1 MAEVSAEK
9 LVARLASGKPI
20 PAIVLIGTDA
30 YLSDLC
36 RKQIIEACVPEAARE
51 WAVARIRG
59 DAAGWDEALERAQ
72 TMPMLA
78 PRQVII
84 VEDAQL
90 IEKLGDE
97 SRDEI
102 IKALTAYLDS
112 PAPFS
117 VLLIE
122 AAALDGRQKFR
133 KVLDEKALLVE
144 LTIGPESAAGL
155 ATQMA
160 KELKIEHRSRGCITL
175 GGKPEFRARPHP
187 HGNRQAR
194 RLRARTRPHHH
205 GRCRSPRESSAKKH
219 RLATR
224 RHAGRE
230 AASKSSRISR

>member
-9 LVARLASGKPI
+9 LVARLASAKPV

-36 RKQIIEACVPEAARE
+36 RKQIIEACVPEAARD

-59 DAAGWDEALERAQ
+59 DVAGWDEALERVQ

-102 IKALTAYLDS
+102 IKALTAYLES

-133 KVLDEKALLVE
+133 QLLDDQALLVE
-144 LTIGPESAAGL
+144 LKIGPESAAAL

-160 KELKIEHRSRGCITL
+160 KELKIDID
-175 GGKPEFRARPHP
+175 RA
-187 HGNRQAR
+187 
-194 RLRARTRPHHH
+194 
-205 GRCRSPRESSAKKH
+205 
-219 RLATR
+219 
-224 RHAGRE
+224 
-230 AASKSSRISR
+230 AASLLGESLNFKPPPLHMEIDKLAAYAFERGRTCSPDASQPVKAAPKHTAWHAP

>member
-9 LVARLASGKPI
+9 LVARLASGKPV

-36 RKQIIEACVPEAARE
+36 RKQIIEACVPEAARD

-59 DAAGWDEALERAQ
+59 DVAGWDEALERVQ

-102 IKALTAYLDS
+102 IKALTAYR
-112 PAPFS
+112 FS
-117 VLLIE
+117 VPLPFAWRAQRRTPDRLL
-122 AAALDGRQKFR
+122 
-133 KVLDEKALLVE
+133 
-144 LTIGPESAAGL
+144 
-155 ATQMA
+155 
-160 KELKIEHRSRGCITL
+160 TL
-175 GGKPEFRARPHP
+175 REEPYRRVTYGTSDDRRAP
-187 HGNRQAR
+187 
-194 RLRARTRPHHH
+194 RLRSGAH
-205 GRCRSPRESSAKKH
+205 
-219 RLATR
+219 
-224 RHAGRE
+224 
-230 AASKSSRISR
+230 